1 MPAPKAPL
9 DRGRTLDELE
19 GRRWPDPPVDT
30 TPMVR
35 NVYELRRRP
44 VGTLEPHELARLIG
58 QDVGLPWLLPLA
70 VEILRDTA
78 PKQAEGGW
86 FDDDLLYAVV
96 TRKPAAWAAAPQ
108 LAHELKETV
117 ATLTDVSR
125 YVRQEIDAFLA
136 AVPGD
141 D

>member
-1 MPAPKAPL
+1 MPEDF
-9 DRGRTLDELE
+9 DRGRSLEELE
-19 GRRWPDPPVDT
+19 GLHRPTPPADT

-44 VGTLEPHELARLIG
+44 AAALEPHEPARLTG

-78 PKQAEGGW
+78 PQQAEGGW

-96 TRKPAAWAAAPQ
+96 TRKPEAWATAPEP
-108 LAHELKETV
+108 AHELKETV
-117 ATLTDVSR
+117 AVLTDVSR
-125 YVRQEIDAFLA
+125 YVRQEIDAFPSAL
-136 AVPGD
+136 PGD
-141 D
+141 DA

>member
-1 MPAPKAPL
+1 MPEAF
-9 DRGRTLDELE
+9 DRGSTLEELE
-19 GRRWPDPPVDT
+19 GRRWPPPPADA

-35 NVYELRRRP
+35 NVYELRHRP

-70 VEILRDTA
+70 VEILRATA

-96 TRKPAAWAAAPQ
+96 TRKPEVWAAVPE
-108 LAHELKETV
+108 LASDLAETV
-117 ATLTDVSR
+117 AGLTDVSR
-125 YVRQEIDAFLA
+125 YVRQEIAAFLA
-136 AVPGD
+136 ARPHD
-141 D
+141 A

>member
-1 MPAPKAPL
+1 MSEEF
-9 DRGRTLDELE
+9 DRGSSLEELE
-19 GRRWPDPPVDT
+19 GLRWPEAPAGT
-30 TPMVR
+30 TLMVR

-44 VGTLEPHELARLIG
+44 VATLEPHELARLIG

-96 TRKPAAWAAAPQ
+96 TRKPEVWAAAPE
-108 LAHELKETV
+108 LADELKDTV
-117 ATLTDVSR
+117 AVLTDVSR
-125 YVRQEIDAFLA
+125 HA
-136 AVPGD
+136 
-141 D
+141 